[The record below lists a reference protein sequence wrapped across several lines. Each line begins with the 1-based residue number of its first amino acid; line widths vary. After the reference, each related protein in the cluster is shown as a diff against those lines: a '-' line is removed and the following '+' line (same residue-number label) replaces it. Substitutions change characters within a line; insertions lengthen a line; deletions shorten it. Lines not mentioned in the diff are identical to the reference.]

1 MDNRYYFTKVENN
14 LVYIENQ
21 EFSHLT
27 RVRRAKQGDEIV
39 AFNGDGFDYNLK
51 INKLNK
57 NDAECEIINRTP
69 NKAVEENITVFL
81 AMLKN
86 EALSEAI
93 DNVCELNVTK
103 CYLFEADRSV
113 AKIDNKKLD
122 KLNQIAIQACKQSE
136 RARIMDI
143 EIINKAQMIDLIS
156 KMENVFFA
164 YEDAITKPTKFSGG
178 FAVIIGPEGGFS
190 LGEVELFSKYAKTIS
205 LGNTI
210 LRAQVACVASVS
222 MLKAVRVWLQVL

>member
-1 MDNRYYFTKVENN
+1 MDNRYYFTKFENN

-27 RVRRAKQGDEIV
+27 RVRRAKLGDEIV
-39 AFNGDGFDYNLK
+39 AFNGDGFDYKLK
-51 INKLNK
+51 INTLNK
-57 NDAECEIINRTP
+57 NHAECEIIKKTP
-69 NKAVEENITVFL
+69 NKATNEEIIVFL

-93 DNVCELNVTK
+93 DNLTELNVTK

-113 AKIDNKKLD
+113 AKIDNKKLE
-122 KLNQIAIQACKQSE
+122 KLNQISIQACKQSE
-136 RARIMDI
+136 RARIMEI
-143 EIINKAQMIDLIS
+143 EIINKAQMFDIIS

-164 YEDAITKPTKFSGG
+164 YEDANTKPNKFKGG
-178 FAVIIGPEGGFS
+178 FTVIIGPEGGFS
-190 LGEVELFSKYAKTIS
+190 SNEVHEFSNHAKTIS
-205 LGNTI
+205 LGHTI

-222 MLKAVRVWLQVL
+222 MLKAVRV